1 MYFNQLI
8 TFLTDQ
14 FHIEPNNAN
23 GANAGIMVNE
33 DQLCVCLNIEG
44 EPKLVPVSK
53 VGNNKSNNMRERA
66 TSKIIRTL

>member
-44 EPKLVPVSK
+44 NEPKLVPVSK
-53 VGNNKSNNMRERA
+53 VGNNKSNNYERK
-66 TSKIIRTL
+66 SNKQNY